1 MLINILLLIVIFLSL
16 IGIVIIISRKF
27 FSLANINLE
36 QVPEEKAARIKRDLL
51 EKKFIRQ
58 IGELKNKL
66 KQRKNNLKI
75 YLKTGINFL
84 EKIEEKIRPKIE
96 AGLIFLKN
104 RLKFIKNKIMPK

>member
-16 IGIVIIISRKF
+16 IGIAIIISRKF
-27 FSLANINLE
+27 FSLANINLD
-36 QVPEEKAARIKRDLL
+36 QVPEERAARIKRDLL

-66 KQRKNNLKI
+66 KEKERNLKI
-75 YLKTGINFL
+75 YLKTGIDFL
-84 EKIEEKIRPKIE
+84 EKIEEKIQPRIK

-104 RLKFIKNKIMPK
+104 KLKFIKNKIMPR